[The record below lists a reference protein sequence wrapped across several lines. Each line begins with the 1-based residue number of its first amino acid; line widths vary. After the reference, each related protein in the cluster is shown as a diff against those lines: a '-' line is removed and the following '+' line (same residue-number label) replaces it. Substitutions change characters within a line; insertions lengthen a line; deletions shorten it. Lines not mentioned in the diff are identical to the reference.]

1 MTAPAPFTLR
11 EAHRDDV
18 PAIAALA
25 AEFARHMRE
34 LGDASPLRLDAA
46 ALERDGFGPDPAFSG
61 LVAEQDGRVAGYLL
75 HHPGYDT
82 DAACRLLF
90 VVDLFVSPPA
100 RGQGIGAAL
109 IAAAREVARRARA
122 AQLVWTVDRRNAQA
136 LKFYEGLGADRL
148 EGLALMCL
156 DCSGEHKPP
165 EAQPQPV
172 GRALTRL

>member
-1 MTAPAPFTLR
+1 MSESPTLLPLTVR
-11 EAHRDDV
+11 RPQRAD
-18 PAIAALA
+18 
-25 AEFARHMRE
+25 ARRNF
-34 LGDASPLRLDAA
+34 D
-46 ALERDGFGPDPAFSG
+46 
-61 LVAEQDGRVAGYLL
+61 
-75 HHPGYDT
+75 
-82 DAACRLLF
+82 
-90 VVDLFVSPPA
+90 
-100 RGQGIGAAL
+100 AL